1 MVKTPSTPKRKA
13 AKKAAVA
20 IKATIEDD
28 GFELVE
34 GQPKPTKGLKVLNKT
49 RKKNSKVKK

>member
-49 RKKNSKVKK
+49 RKKNSKVK